1 MELEFRRA
9 PRVRREGEKRD
20 ALKITVTEQRSQRS
34 SYLSYRKRK
43 SGNVNKYAD
52 PLHEARRL
60 FAFIAFPSETHA

>member
-20 ALKITVTEQRSQRS
+20 ALKITVTEQEGTTQ
-34 SYLSYRKRK
+34 LLLELPWEEIATIK

-52 PLHEARRL
+52 PLHEARSLAKR
-60 FAFIAFPSETHA
+60 